1 MRSASLLF
9 VTMVAAVL
17 AAAWPASGARPH
29 QGARYLGFEGSET
42 RVDNLLEV
50 TARVRVSASGRR
62 FRGGSY
68 VRLWCGRDDAP
79 VRKLSLAGTHISR
92 NGRFS
97 KTNVAGTHISRNGR
111 FSKTNGNGRGR
122 VRYRLRGRFVLRDY
136 ARVTYSASKPR
147 RSGRRCRSGR
157 RKVALYENGEPPFRS
172 CRSQRA
178 KDDLRN
184 ADGRVFQQY
193 RGGADFGD
201 FTPYTY
207 ACLFSE
213 DERYLLGR
221 NWDDESIEIPRLTA
235 PYVAYVSR
243 ATACCSA
250 VDVRDLRDGAL
261 LRSARASETMPGQD
275 VTDLVLKANGSVA
288 WIVDLAPDGV
298 EVVAV
303 DSSGRRL
310 LDSGPDVELR
320 SLELN
325 GSTVT
330 WRKAGQTRSANLN

>member
-1 MRSASLLF
+1 MRSASFLF

-17 AAAWPASGARPH
+17 ASAWPASGARPH

-42 RVDNLLEV
+42 SVDNLIEV
-50 TARVRVSASGRR
+50 TARVRVSAGGRS
-62 FRGGSY
+62 FRRGSY
-68 VRLWCGRDDAP
+68 IRLLCGRDDAP
-79 VRKLSLAGTHISR
+79 VRKLSLAGTRISR
-92 NGRFS
+92 NGTFS
-97 KTNVAGTHISRNGR
+97 KTKRRS
-111 FSKTNGNGRGR
+111 R
-122 VRYRLRGRFVLRDY
+122 VRYRLRGRFVLGDY

-157 RKVALYENGEPPFRS
+157 REVALYENGDPPFRS

-178 KDDLRN
+178 KDDVRN

-193 RGGADFGD
+193 RGGADFED

-213 DERYLLGR
+213 NERYLLGR
-221 NWDDESIEIPRLTA
+221 NWDDESIEISRLTA

-250 VDVRDLRDGAL
+250 IDVRDLRDGAL
-261 LRSARASETMPGQD
+261 LRSAGASETMRAPGAPQD
-275 VTDLVLKANGSVA
+275 VTDLVLMANGSVA
-288 WIVDLAPDGV
+288 WIVDLPAFIDLAPHGV

-310 LDSGPDVELR
+310 LDSGVDVEVQ